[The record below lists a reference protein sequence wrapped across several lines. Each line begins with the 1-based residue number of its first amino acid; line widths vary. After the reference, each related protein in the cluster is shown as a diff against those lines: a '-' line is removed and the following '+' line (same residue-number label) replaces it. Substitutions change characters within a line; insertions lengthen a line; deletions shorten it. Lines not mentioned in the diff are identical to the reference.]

1 MRKYL
6 ILFLTLILFYS
17 CENDTSSPNDPGPTQ
32 MGLDGVVQKGPF
44 NTGTKIIV
52 QELND
57 EFSPNGTSFNVTTE
71 DNFGSFSLNSE
82 VSTDFIE
89 IISEGFY
96 FNEVIGVNT
105 DTELTLRALSGV
117 SDSLKC
123 NINILT
129 TLAKKRI
136 VYLINEE
143 DKTYNK
149 AKQQAQDEILEIF
162 SIYEAD
168 VDDFEKMDIS
178 QNKISDAILLAISVV
193 LQGSNSVSE
202 LSLLISTIIE
212 DIKEDG
218 ILNDSGSNLEIYD
231 NAKGM
236 ILPDVRNNIETRYDD
251 LGLTLTVPDFEKY
264 VNDMWKKQCTIISPL
279 NNQTFNYND
288 SMTVNI
294 DEFASYIN
302 IVNAKY
308 YLDGDLFSEDNE
320 YPFVGGMKLH
330 NLDFGNH
337 LLKTVATDD
346 SSNVYDDS
354 INVIVNTPDD
364 FTIVSPYNNASFNLN
379 DSIYIN
385 ISSQPDFLEVT
396 NVKYYFD
403 DTLISELTN
412 EPYTF
417 NYLLNSIDMCGVRQ
431 VKSEVTDETGRI
443 TYDFVNINVITP
455 AEFSI
460 VSPAN
465 NTFFNLNDPIYIN
478 ISSQPEYLEVT
489 NVKYYF
495 DDELLAELT
504 QYSFN
509 SVFVRDSIVDCGNRF
524 IKAEITD
531 ETGRVS
537 RDSVN
542 IVINTPDQF
551 TLISP
556 SDNLVLAAGD
566 TITIDISDQPDYLE
580 VVNVEYYFNN
590 EFISQISTY
599 PHEYIYTLSD
609 SIEAG
614 SYYVKAVITDESGNV
629 SKDSSLVIIPGMVY
643 VQGGTYDMGDHFA
656 EGEANELPVHSVT
669 VSDFYIGKY
678 EVTQFEWETYMFQYT
693 FIPDGNADS
702 YPAYD
707 VSWYIVVKYCN
718 LRSIEE
724 GLEPCYSING
734 STNPSDWGVMPYY
747 VPYTGSV
754 EGDQAAWDA
763 AICNWSA
770 NGYRLPTEAEW
781 EYAARGGIWNSDN
794 YRYSGSNIL
803 DDVAWYRDN
812 SDGICHSVGTKQPNQ
827 LGIYDMTGNV
837 NEWCW
842 DWYSSNYYSNSSTV
856 DPLGPTTTE
865 HRMGRGGSRNPNTG
879 LGLERSR
886 LSFRWYAYPELS
898 YAKELQCMG
907 FRVVRRP

>member
-1 MRKYL
+1 MKKYF
-6 ILFLTLILFYS
+6 LFSVCFIFFLS
-17 CENDTSSPNDPGPTQ
+17 CEKDTTTPDDINPVR
-32 MGLDGVVQKGPF
+32 MGLNGVVQKGPF
-44 NTGTKIIV
+44 ITGSSIQI
-52 QELND
+52 QELN
-57 EFSPNGTSFNVTTE
+57 ENLSPNGISYNVSTE
-71 DNFGSFSLNSE
+71 DNFGLFTLESE
-82 VSTDFIE
+82 VGTGFIE
-89 IISEGFY
+89 IISTGFY
-96 FNEVIGVNT
+96 YNEVSGEVTNT
-105 DTELTLRALSGV
+105 NLSLRALSPV
-117 SDSLKC
+117 LDSLNC

-136 VYLINEE
+136 VFLINEE
-143 DKTYNK
+143 AKTYYE
-149 AKQQAQDEILEIF
+149 AKQQAQNEILKIF

-168 VDDFEKMDIS
+168 IDDFDKMDIS
-178 QNKISDAILLAISVV
+178 KSGKSDAILLAISVV

-218 ILNDSGSNLEIYD
+218 ILDDSAAKLAIYN
-231 NAKGM
+231 NAK
-236 ILPDVRNNIETRYDD
+236 ILNLLGVRSNIETRYQS
-251 LGLTLTVPDFEKY
+251 LGLSLSVPDFEKY
-264 VNDMWKKQCTIISPL
+264 VIDMWKKQCTIVSPL
-279 NNQTFNYND
+279 NNETFNYND
-288 SMTVNI
+288 SIIVNI
-294 DEFASYIN
+294 DDFASYIN
-302 IVNAKY
+302 IINTKY
-308 YLDGDLFSEDNE
+308 YLDGNLFSEDFE
-320 YPFVGGMKLH
+320 YPFVGGVKLH

-337 LLKTVATDD
+337 LLKAIAADD
-346 SSNVYDDS
+346 SSNVYSDS
-354 INVIVNTPDD
+354 IDVIVNTPDD
-364 FTIVSPYNNASFNLN
+364 FTIVSPYNYASFNLN

-385 ISSQPDFLEVT
+385 IGSQPD
-396 NVKYYFD
+396 
-403 DTLISELTN
+403 
-412 EPYTF
+412 
-417 NYLLNSIDMCGVRQ
+417 
-431 VKSEVTDETGRI
+431 
-443 TYDFVNINVITP
+443 
-455 AEFSI
+455 
-460 VSPAN
+460 
-465 NTFFNLNDPIYIN
+465 
-478 ISSQPEYLEVT
+478 YLEVR

-504 QYSFN
+504 QYPFN

-556 SDNLVLAAGD
+556 SDNIVLAASD
-566 TITIDISDQPDYLE
+566 TIIINISDQPDYLT
-580 VVNVEYYFNN
+580 VVNVKYYLGNN
-590 EFISQISTY
+590 CIAEMSNYPYDYTY
-599 PHEYIYTLSD
+599 ILPDL
-609 SIEAG
+609 IEAG
-614 SYYVKAVITDESGNV
+614 SYYIRGIITDDSGNV
-629 SKDSSLVIIPGMVY
+629 SNDSTLFIIPGMVY
-643 VQGGTYDMGDHFA
+643 VKGGAYDMGDHFA

-678 EVTQFEWETYMFQYT
+678 EVTQFEWGTYMSQYT
-693 FIPDGNADS
+693 FIPDGNAGS

-747 VPYTGSV
+747 VPSTGSV
-754 EGDQAAWDA
+754 VGDQAAWNA

-781 EYAARGGIWNSDN
+781 EYAARGGTWNSDN

-842 DWYSSNYYSNSSTV
+842 DWYSSNYYSISSTV
-856 DPLGPTTTE
+856 DPFGPTTTE
-865 HRMGRGGSRNPNTG
+865 HRICRGGSRNPNVG
-879 LGLERSR
+879 SGLESSR
-886 LSFRWYAYPELS
+886 LSFRWYTYPELS
-898 YAKELQCMG
+898 YAKELVCMG